1 MAHKLTTC
9 TFCGVGCGLYLE
21 TSDNQ
26 TVAGVYPSMSH
37 PTNEG
42 RICVRG
48 WNVNEVASSPDRL
61 KSPMLRKNGRL
72 QEVSWDEALGFL
84 ATRLRDI
91 RDKHGPDSM
100 AFLSSPRCS
109 NEESYLLQK
118 LARAIIGT
126 NNVDHGSGVY
136 CNNSINVLFYMLGVP
151 ATTNSVG
158 ELASSE
164 VIFVDGVDLGR
175 QLPTIGG
182 HVLRAKLQGAKL
194 VVIDTRRHRIAESAD
209 YFLQIKPETEALLY
223 GAMAKVIV
231 DRGLMNL
238 PFIKARCHD
247 YEAFLDRL
255 SGYDLLAAAEGCGVP
270 PDLIEAAALTYA
282 RAKRAALLYST
293 GIEARSARSIE
304 ALVNLAL
311 LTGQIGKAGTGIFA
325 LTEQNNLQGVC
336 DMGMLPDHLPG
347 YRHVADDDARAEV
360 EAVWKTKL
368 PDTLGLAA
376 RSLLV
381 DRGQNELKSLWLC
394 RYDPVS
400 TAFFGDATRALQ
412 QCELV
417 VVQHLFMTGTAQYAH
432 AVLPSAAFGEERI
445 SYTNTE
451 RRIQLAEQ
459 IINPLPGT
467 MPAWQQIARV
477 AQAMGADWKYNSAAD
492 VMDEIGEV
500 VPFYSGASYDNLAR
514 EYGRQ
519 WPCTKDR
526 PLGTRFLFSDAAA
539 GKTFRFVPVPKPPP
553 AAAAPKEFPLT
564 MVFGHSLYYWNQNI
578 LIKHSETLKREYR
591 ILLLDYPDGFVE
603 INTDDAKALDVRDGQ
618 KIRVFSATGSAV
630 TTARVTH
637 EVRSGTVFV
646 PHFVREVQ
654 SKVLGMPHESHR
666 LVPVRVE
673 KEAA

>member
-1 MAHKLTTC
+1 
-9 TFCGVGCGLYLE
+9 
-21 TSDNQ
+21 
-26 TVAGVYPSMSH
+26 
-37 PTNEG
+37 
-42 RICVRG
+42 
-48 WNVNEVASSPDRL
+48 
-61 KSPMLRKNGRL
+61 
-72 QEVSWDEALGFL
+72 
-84 ATRLRDI
+84 
-91 RDKHGPDSM
+91 
-100 AFLSSPRCS
+100 
-109 NEESYLLQK
+109 
-118 LARAIIGT
+118 
-126 NNVDHGSGVY
+126 
-136 CNNSINVLFYMLGVP
+136 
-151 ATTNSVG
+151 
-158 ELASSE
+158 
-164 VIFVDGVDLGR
+164 
-175 QLPTIGG
+175 
-182 HVLRAKLQGAKL
+182 
-194 VVIDTRRHRIAESAD
+194 
-209 YFLQIKPETEALLY
+209 
-223 GAMAKVIV
+223 
-231 DRGLMNL
+231 
-238 PFIKARCHD
+238 
-247 YEAFLDRL
+247 
-255 SGYDLLAAAEGCGVP
+255 
-270 PDLIEAAALTYA
+270 
-282 RAKRAALLYST
+282 
-293 GIEARSARSIE
+293 
-304 ALVNLAL
+304 L
-311 LTGQIGKAGTGIFA
+311 LTGQIGKAGAGIFA

-673 KEAA
+673 KETA